1 MASVPPPIPPMQ
13 PNPAYYPPPR
23 RRSVFGPI
31 VLITIG
37 VVFLLVNAGFVTA
50 KSAFVIFAR
59 YWPVLLIIWGVLRL
73 VEYLR
78 ARQEGVQPPGIG
90 AGGVIGMIFLVL
102 FGISMSAAYRGSQ
115 SVNWNN
121 LRSEMDI
128 PDDEFGKWFGQKYE
142 FTDNVEQ
149 EFPANAILKVV
160 GDRGDIKISPS
171 TDGKLHILVRKVVY
185 ADNQDEANKLNQQV
199 LPTITT
205 VDNVLTVDTTRRSD
219 WKGAALNLEMMVPK
233 KGATEVMITRG
244 NVAVNGREG
253 NVKLQSQRGD
263 IVVEDLIG
271 NADIHM
277 RNGDFTARR
286 ISGDVAVEGKAGD
299 ITVSDIGGSTALQGD
314 FFGGINFTKV
324 AKGVRF
330 KSSRTDMELAKL
342 DGNLTMESGEM
353 RGTSMTGPFRM
364 NANRGWDVHLEEVS
378 GEMRLENRRGEVEL
392 HTKAPFGN
400 VEVSNRQGR
409 IKVVMPGAAGFTVD
423 ARAQSGEIENDF
435 GLSKVEDRR
444 ESRLTGTVNKGGPK
458 LTLTNDHGV
467 IELRKN

>member
-73 VEYLR
+73 IEYLR

-102 FGISMSAAYRGSQ
+102 FGISVSTAYKGSQ
-115 SVNWNN
+115 HVNWNN

-142 FTDNVEQ
+142 FTDTVEQ
-149 EFPANAILKVV
+149 DFPANAVLKVV

-171 TDGKLHILVRKVVY
+171 TDGKLHITIRKVVY
-185 ADNQDEANKLNQQV
+185 ADNQMEADKLNQVV

-205 VDNVLTVDTTRRSD
+205 VDNILTVDSSRRSE
-219 WKGAALNLEMMVPK
+219 WKGAALHLEILAPK
-233 KGATEVMITRG
+233 KGMTDVMITRG
-244 NVAVNGREG
+244 DVEVKGREG

-263 IVVEDLIG
+263 IRVEDITG

-277 RNGDFTARR
+277 RNGDFNARR
-286 ISGDVAVEGKAGD
+286 VSGDVAVEGKAGD

-314 FFGGINFTKV
+314 FFGSINFTKV

-342 DGNLTMESGEM
+342 DGNLTMDNGEM
-353 RGTSMTGPFRM
+353 RGNSMSGPFRM

-378 GEMRLENRRGEVEL
+378 GEMRVENRRGEVEL

-409 IKVVMPGAAGFTVD
+409 IKIVMPETAGFLVD

-435 GLSKVEDRR
+435 GLSKVEDKR

-458 LTLTNDHGV
+458 LTLNNEHGA